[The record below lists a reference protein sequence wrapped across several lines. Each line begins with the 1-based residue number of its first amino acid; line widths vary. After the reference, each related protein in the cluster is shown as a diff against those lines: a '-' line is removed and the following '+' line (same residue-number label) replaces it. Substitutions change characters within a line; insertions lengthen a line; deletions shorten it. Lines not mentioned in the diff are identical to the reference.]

1 MPVMGRQ
8 EIPGDLFIPGLLN
21 QVIERARNEGGE
33 FLVRRTQT
41 GSYRM
46 LVQRPEEIDPLEDE
60 RFRPVL
66 YATVE
71 KAGRYVVVN
80 YVDGRRELI

>member
-1 MPVMGRQ
+1 MPFMGSRGF
-8 EIPGDLFIPGLLN
+8 PGDLFIPG
-21 QVIERARNEGGE
+21 VINEAVARVKNERRD
-33 FLVRRTQT
+33 LMIRRAQNGT
-41 GSYRM
+41 YRM
-46 LVQRPEEIDPLEDE
+46 LIQAPEEIDPLEDE

-71 KAGRYVVVN
+71 WAGRYVVVN